1 ILVGNYGSRPVK
13 VNRHAVI
20 VKLELYKEDI
30 AVRFKEFQASVK
42 TALSTEQIHKFL
54 EANGQDLSGSNDALL
69 QRCCIPNNQDL
80 LFYGPLGKCPVCNGN
95 NLEFTG
101 YFCECGT
108 CIYRS
113 RYPPRKRGPIKYPI
127 SIIKQINPHFN
138 PRFDPPY
145 VEDQGFFGRLW
156 PEFIPQHDPYRPAGK
171 RVEMTLTTYQDE
183 VEING
188 RRMKKRTFWIYVMV
202 IVLTGFFM
210 VKLWSK
216 LSTE

>member
-1 ILVGNYGSRPVK
+1 MALDMRDGRARTT

-42 TALSTEQIHKFL
+42 TTLSTEQIRKFL

-69 QRCCIPNNQDL
+69 QRCQDL

-156 PEFIPQHDPYRPAGK
+156 PEFIPQHDPYRPAGN

>member
-1 ILVGNYGSRPVK
+1 MALDMRDGRARTT

-20 VKLELYKEDI
+20 DKLDLYKEDI
-30 AVRFKEFQASVK
+30 AVIFKEFQASVK
-42 TALSTEQIHKFL
+42 TALSTEQIRKFL

-69 QRCCIPNNQDL
+69 RRCQDL

-95 NLEFTG
+95 NLKFNG
-101 YFCECGT
+101 YYCECAT

-138 PRFDPPY
+138 PHFDPPY

-156 PEFIPQHDPYRPAGK
+156 PEFIPQHDPYRPVGN
-171 RVEMTLTTYQDE
+171 RMEMTLTTYQNE

-188 RRMKKRTFWIYVMV
+188 WRMKKKTFWIYVMRGD
-202 IVLTGFFM
+202 IKAKKKHLHA
-210 VKLWSK
+210 
-216 LSTE
+216 